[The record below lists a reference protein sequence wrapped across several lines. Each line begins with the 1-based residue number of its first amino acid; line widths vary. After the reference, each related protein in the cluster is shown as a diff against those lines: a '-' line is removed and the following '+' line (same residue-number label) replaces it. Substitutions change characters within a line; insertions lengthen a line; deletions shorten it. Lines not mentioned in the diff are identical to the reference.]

1 MDYEIIAK
9 PLQITLPTN
18 GGVSFVLCGA
28 SRSGKTTLMKYLY
41 RTFFKKHI
49 TTMFSLNAQA
59 DIYKDLS
66 AKTIVCPEYLPEL
79 LEDAHTINAKT
90 DNKYKF
96 LFISDDFV
104 GGMIKHD
111 PQVTRLLTVY
121 RNAGCSS
128 IFSFQGRTLLSP
140 VGRNNANYIAI
151 LKQNTPLEWINVIK
165 EFLDGYLP
173 MGMSMPE
180 KVQYCMKAC
189 EDHQFFF
196 VDNIE
201 GCCYLTKLSRAQAG
215 L

>member
-1 MDYEIIAK
+1 MDFEIIAK
-9 PLQITLPTN
+9 PIDITLPTN
-18 GGVSFVLCGA
+18 GGVSFILCGA
-28 SRSGKTTLMKYLY
+28 SRSGKTTLMKYLN

-49 TTMFSLNAQA
+49 VTMFSLNSHA

-66 AKTIVCPEYLPEL
+66 EKTIVSPEYLPEL
-79 LEDAHTINAKT
+79 LEDAHAINVKT
-90 DNKYKF
+90 GNKYPF

-104 GGMIKHD
+104 GGMIKND
-111 PQVTRLLTVY
+111 PQVTRLLTIY

-151 LKQNTPLEWINVIK
+151 LKQNTPLEWINCIK

-189 EDHQFFF
+189 EDHQFFLI
-196 VDNIE
+196 DNII
-201 GCCYLTKLSRAQAG
+201 GTCYLTKLSRTQAG